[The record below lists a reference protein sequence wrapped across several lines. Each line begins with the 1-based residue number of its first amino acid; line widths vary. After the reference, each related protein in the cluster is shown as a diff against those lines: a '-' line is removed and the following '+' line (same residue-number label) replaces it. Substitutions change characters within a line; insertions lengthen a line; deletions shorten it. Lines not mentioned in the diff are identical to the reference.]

1 MPPTTPPMMAP
12 VKSSSALPFL
22 PAMASPF
29 LPAVDTGVG
38 TGVGSEDGA
47 GVLQSLSSS
56 KSVASLPLVVP
67 QGQVVQLSPEPS
79 SDELNVPSG
88 HTAQSEEAEAQ

>member
-1 MPPTTPPMMAP
+1 MHSYREKIDIVGA
-12 VKSSSALPFL
+12 
-22 PAMASPF
+22 
-29 LPAVDTGVG
+29 GVSTVTRSG
-38 TGVGSEDGA
+38 DGA

-56 KSVASLPLVVP
+56 KSVATLPLVVP

-88 HTAQSEEAEAQ
+88 QIAQSEEAEAQ

>member
-1 MPPTTPPMMAP
+1 MSVCTTQILPSVVAQ
-12 VKSSSALPFL
+12 KSRSAKEKTDEATETP
-22 PAMASPF
+22 S
-29 LPAVDTGVG
+29 
-38 TGVGSEDGA
+38 
-47 GVLQSLSSS
+47 LQSLSSS
-56 KSVASLPLVVP
+56 KSVATLPLVVP